1 MIWKRWNG
9 GKCRLSAGSPPF
21 PLHRFLLSKRL
32 LGDTSDYWHCVKCG
46 NIDLP
51 LEDEISESKEM
62 SGMGSQSMLEPG
74 VEIHPRHPDLAALG
88 YSLKAMFSK
97 VGSHSLRFMLASGP
111 PTWTMAP
118 TIFRASL
125 YSLSP
130 LQWGFRRLS
139 SVARRL
145 CSLTNSVCKAASL
158 GVSLDRVSP

>member
-9 GKCRLSAGSPPF
+9 RSYLSP
-21 PLHRFLLSKRL
+21 FLLLCKRL
-32 LGDTSDYWHCVKCG
+32 LGHPSDDCHCVKCG
-46 NIDLP
+46 SINLP
-51 LEDEISESKEM
+51 LEDEILKSKEM
-62 SGMGSQSMLEPG
+62 SWMGSQSTLEPG
-74 VEIHPRHPDLAALG
+74 VEMHPKHPDSAALG
-88 YSLKAMFSK
+88 YNLKAAFSK
-97 VGSHSLRFMLASGP
+97 VGNHSRRAMRASGP